1 MIKNISGLVISKSV
15 NRYLLS
21 AAGVGLLVYVVGLF
35 AAPGRIWPNFLIAEF
50 YFLSLGLGGAFFI
63 AVLYVS
69 NAGWA
74 TAFRRIPEAVMST
87 LPAAAIGG
95 IILIFGIHTLYEW
108 SHHAVVASDTIL
120 SGKSAWLNEQ
130 FFIGRLIFYFIIWIY
145 IAKKIDKNSRLQD
158 SFNDDL
164 YTKKNVRNSA
174 IFIIVGG
181 YTFALASI
189 DLLMSLQPHWYSTVF
204 GFLSISGMFLSGL
217 AVITIFMVIMRN
229 LGYRHIYTT
238 DHLHDMGRLLMSF
251 SVFWVYMWVSQHMLI
266 WYSNIP
272 EETSYYIFRH
282 FGGWGSLSFLNVIL
296 NWLIPFLVLLPR
308 STKRN
313 DKIMLYMA
321 VVILLGHWLDL
332 YIMVMPTVFGEMP
345 TFGIWEIGP
354 MLAVLSIFFWLVL
367 KRLSKGNLVP
377 VNDPYLVESL
387 PEHAHN

>member
-1 MIKNISGLVISKSV
+1 MIKNISGLVIPKSV
-15 NRYLLS
+15 NRYLIGM
-21 AAGVGLLVYVVGLF
+21 AGVGLLIFVAGLF
-35 AAPGRIWPNFLIAEF
+35 TAPGRIWPNFLIAEF
-50 YFLSLGLGGAFFI
+50 YLISLGLGGAFFI

-69 NAGWA
+69 NAGWG

-95 IILIFGIHTLYEW
+95 IILIFGVHTLYEW
-108 SHHAVVASDTIL
+108 SHHSVVVSDDIL
-120 SGKSAWLNEQ
+120 SGKAGWLNKN
-130 FFIGRLIFYFIIWIY
+130 FFIGRLVFYFFIWIFFT
-145 IAKKIDKNSRLQD
+145 KIIEKNSRLQD
-158 SFNDDL
+158 QNNDVL
-164 YTKKNVRNSA
+164 YTGRNVRNSA
-174 IFIIVGG
+174 IFIILGA

-217 AVITIFMVIMRN
+217 AIITVIMVIMRN
-229 LGYRHIYTT
+229 LGYKHIYTT

-296 NWLIPFLVLLPR
+296 NWLIPFVVLLPR

-321 VVILLGHWLDL
+321 VVILIGHWLDL
-332 YIMVMPTVFGEMP
+332 YIMVMPTVFGAEP
-345 TFGIWEIGP
+345 ALGIWEIGP
-354 MLAVLSIFFWLVL
+354 MIAVLCVFFWIVL
-367 KRLSKGNLVP
+367 KQLSKGNLIP

-387 PEHAHN
+387 PRHEH

>member
-1 MIKNISGLVISKSV
+1 MIKNISGLVIPKAV

-21 AAGVGLLVYVVGLF
+21 IAGVGLLIFVAGLF
-35 AAPGRIWPNFLIAEF
+35 TAPGRIWPNFLIAEF
-50 YFLSLGLGGAFFI
+50 YLISLGLGGAFFI

-69 NAGWA
+69 NAGWG

-87 LPAAAIGG
+87 LPAAAIGA
-95 IILIFGIHTLYEW
+95 IILVFGIHTLYEW
-108 SHHAVVASDTIL
+108 SHHSVVVSDDIL
-120 SGKSAWLNEQ
+120 SGKAGWLNKS
-130 FFIGRLIFYFIIWIY
+130 FFISRLVFYFFIWIFFT
-145 IAKKIDKNSRLQD
+145 KIIEKNSRLQD
-158 SFNDDL
+158 QNGDVL

-174 IFIIVGG
+174 IFIILGA

-217 AVITIFMVIMRN
+217 AIITVFMVIMRN
-229 LGYRHIYTT
+229 LGYKHIYTT
-238 DHLHDMGRLLMSF
+238 DHLQDMGRLLMSF

-321 VVILLGHWLDL
+321 VVILIGHWLDL
-332 YIMVMPTVFGEMP
+332 YIMVMPTVFGAEP
-345 TFGIWEIGP
+345 AFSIWEIGP
-354 MLAVLSIFFWLVL
+354 MMVVLSGFFWIVF
-367 KRLSKGNLVP
+367 KRLSKGNLIP

-387 PEHAHN
+387 PQHEH

>member
-1 MIKNISGLVISKSV
+1 MIKNISGLVIPKSV
-15 NRYLLS
+15 NRYLISL
-21 AAGVGLLVYVVGLF
+21 AGVGLLIFVAGLF
-35 AAPGRIWPNFLIAEF
+35 TAPGRIWPNFLIAEF
-50 YFLSLGLGGAFFI
+50 YLISLGLGGAFFI

-69 NAGWA
+69 NAGWG

-95 IILIFGIHTLYEW
+95 IILIFGVHTLYEW
-108 SHHAVVASDTIL
+108 SHHSVVVSDDIL
-120 SGKSAWLNEQ
+120 SGKAGWLNKN
-130 FFIGRLIFYFIIWIY
+130 FFIGRLVFYFFVWIFFAKIIE
-145 IAKKIDKNSRLQD
+145 KNSRLQD
-158 SFNDDL
+158 QNSDAL
-164 YTKKNVRNSA
+164 YTGRNVRNSA
-174 IFIIVGG
+174 IFIILGA

-217 AVITIFMVIMRN
+217 AIITVFMVIMRN
-229 LGYRHIYTT
+229 LGYKHIYTT

-321 VVILLGHWLDL
+321 VVILIGHWLDL
-332 YIMVMPTVFGEMP
+332 YIMVMPTVFGAEP
-345 TFGIWEIGP
+345 AFGIWEIGP
-354 MLAVLSIFFWLVL
+354 MIAVLSVFFWMVL
-367 KRLSKGNLVP
+367 KQLSKGNLIP

-387 PEHAHN
+387 PRHEH